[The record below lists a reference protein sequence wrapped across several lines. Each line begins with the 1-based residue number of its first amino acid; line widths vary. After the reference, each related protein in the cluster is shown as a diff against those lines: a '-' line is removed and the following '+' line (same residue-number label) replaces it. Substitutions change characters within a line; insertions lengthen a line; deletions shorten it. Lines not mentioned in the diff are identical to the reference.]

1 MAAPMAIDAPTAVD
15 RFGTALRAWGR
26 VSCQVE
32 AEVEPTSSTNCK
44 KPHTSILAAT
54 YEPINVKPDI
64 ELNMTNQMRAVDIH
78 GGKGE
83 VDALFINDKTPI
95 PSPAEGQ
102 AIVKIKAFGINRMD
116 IIQRRGFYPLPPQ
129 APKTLGVEFSGVI
142 ESFGPGDH
150 GAFEEGGEVFGLAYG
165 GAYAEY
171 IAISTKMLLH
181 KPKTMSFEV
190 AAGIPETWITATQAL
205 HLVLEFVKGKSI
217 LWHAGAS
224 GVSIAGIQLS
234 RVAGASEVY
243 ATAGTQE
250 KCDLITSE
258 LGATAA
264 FNYKTQDWAKEI
276 KEKTGGK
283 GVDYIVDFIG
293 GSYFQQNLDVAAR
306 DCRVCLLGL
315 LGGAKIPDADISQLL
330 FKRVRIEGSTLR
342 SRDEDYQGLLR
353 DRLETY
359 LPDFE
364 SKKLKIFVHEVLP
377 WEEIR
382 EAHQHMEDAKNLGKI
397 ICTIS

>member
-1 MAAPMAIDAPTAVD
+1 
-15 RFGTALRAWGR
+15 
-26 VSCQVE
+26 
-32 AEVEPTSSTNCK
+32 
-44 KPHTSILAAT
+44 
-54 YEPINVKPDI
+54 
-64 ELNMTNQMRAVDIH
+64 
-78 GGKGE
+78 
-83 VDALFINDKTPI
+83 
-95 PSPAEGQ
+95 
-102 AIVKIKAFGINRMD
+102 MD

-129 APKTLGVEFSGVI
+129 APATLGVEFSGII
-142 ESFGPGDH
+142 ESFGSGDH
-150 GAFEEGGEVFGLAYG
+150 GAFKEGDEVFGLAYG

-181 KPKTMSFEV
+181 KPKSMTFET
-190 AAGIPETWITATQAL
+190 AAGVPETWITATQAL
-205 HLVLEFVKGKSI
+205 HLVLGFTKGKSI

-250 KCDLITSE
+250 KCNFITSE
-258 LGATAA
+258 LGATAS

-293 GSYFQQNLDVAAR
+293 GSYFQNNLDVAAR
-306 DCRVCLLGL
+306 DCRIILLGT
-315 LGGAKIPDADISQLL
+315 LGGAKVPNADISQIL
-330 FKRVRIEGSTLR
+330 FKRIRIEGSTLR
-342 SRDEDYQGLLR
+342 SREEEYQGKLR
-353 DRLETY
+353 DRLEEY

-364 SKKLKIFVHEVLP
+364 SKKLKIFVDEVFP
-377 WEEIR
+377 WEKIQ
-382 EAHQHMEDAKNLGKI
+382 EAHQHMEAAKNLGKI